1 MKHLF
6 LAAAVLAILLS
17 CNKSKAEPDQ
27 GNPYKSLELNTK
39 SAQFARQGHS
49 FAFHFLEQ
57 VNAAEK
63 GNFIISPLSMQFLLG
78 MVLDGARGE
87 TANEICRVLGYG
99 AGEVDA
105 VNEYCLS
112 MLEQLP
118 ALDKKTTLSIA
129 NAIFVNEGCPLEK
142 SYKSTV
148 GKYYK
153 AEVANLDFYS
163 PGALKT
169 INGWASKQTNGM
181 IPKVLEKVEPNM
193 LAYLLNALYFKSQ
206 WKEKFPKDATTE
218 ETFTAESGQKGSVR
232 MMKQEKE
239 FAYNEND
246 IFQMVCMPYGN
257 GAFSMYAFLPREKN
271 SLADVIGALRKAS
284 WDVIRYDTVP
294 CMVSLWLPKFESK
307 FHIKLNDILSQMGM
321 PAAFD
326 SMKADFK
333 AMSALAMCLSFVQQD
348 AAIVVDEEGTEAAA
362 VSVAGMEKAMA
373 VAPGQRVDF
382 HANRPF
388 LYLITESSTGAILFA
403 GKFTGK

>member
-6 LAAAVLAILLS
+6 LTAAVLAILLS

-39 SAQFARQGHS
+39 SAQFAQQGHS

-57 VNAAEK
+57 VNSVEK

-87 TANEICRVLGYG
+87 TANEICHVLGYG

-118 ALDKKTTLSIA
+118 ALDKKTTLGIA

-163 PGALKT
+163 PNALKT
-169 INGWASKQTNGM
+169 INDWASKQTNGM
-181 IPKVLEKVEPNM
+181 IPKVLEEVEPNM

-206 WKEKFPKDATTE
+206 WKVQFPKDATSE
-218 ETFTAESGQKGSVR
+218 ESFTAESGEKISVT
-232 MMKQEKE
+232 MMRQDDK

-257 GAFSMYAFLPREKN
+257 GAFTMYAFLPREKN

-284 WDVIRYDTVP
+284 WDNIRHDTVP
-294 CMVSLWLPKFESK
+294 CHVNLWLPKFEGK
-307 FHIKLNDILSQMGM
+307 FHIKLNDILSKMGM
-321 PAAFD
+321 PSAFD
-326 SMKADFK
+326 SQKADFK

-348 AAIVVDEEGTEAAA
+348 ATIVVDEEGTEAAA
-362 VSVAGMEKAMA
+362 VSVAGMEKSMA
-373 VAPGQRVDF
+373 VAPGQQVAF

-403 GKFTGK
+403 GKVGGK

>member
-1 MKHLF
+1 
-6 LAAAVLAILLS
+6 
-17 CNKSKAEPDQ
+17 
-27 GNPYKSLELNTK
+27 
-39 SAQFARQGHS
+39 
-49 FAFHFLEQ
+49 
-57 VNAAEK
+57 
-63 GNFIISPLSMQFLLG
+63 
-78 MVLDGARGE
+78 
-87 TANEICRVLGYG
+87 
-99 AGEVDA
+99 
-105 VNEYCLS
+105 
-112 MLEQLP
+112 
-118 ALDKKTTLSIA
+118 
-129 NAIFVNEGCPLEK
+129 
-142 SYKSTV
+142 
-148 GKYYK
+148 
-153 AEVANLDFYS
+153 
-163 PGALKT
+163 
-169 INGWASKQTNGM
+169 
-181 IPKVLEKVEPNM
+181 
-193 LAYLLNALYFKSQ
+193 
-206 WKEKFPKDATTE
+206 
-218 ETFTAESGQKGSVR
+218 
-232 MMKQEKE
+232 MKQEKE

-284 WDVIRYDTVP
+284 WDDIRYDTVP
-294 CMVSLWLPKFESK
+294 CHVNLWLPKFEGK

-321 PAAFD
+321 PGAFD